1 MPDKNLSVEC
11 SVLESAAKQSEIEI
25 AVRCKK
31 RISYDVCVGALSVNF
46 PMLYFMWFALH
57 ITVGSLG
64 CHYRL
69 AFHCWFIN

>member
-31 RISYDVCVGALSVNF
+31 RMLRCLCQRSVRKFPNALFYVVC
-46 PMLYFMWFALH
+46 
-57 ITVGSLG
+57 
-64 CHYRL
+64 L
-69 AFHCWFIN
+69 AYHCWVTWLSLSSRVSLLVH